1 MKVTLK
7 RMTLTNFK
15 GERKREINFSQETN
29 IFGANGIGKS
39 RIMNAFLWCL
49 FGKDQNDR
57 SNYEVRT
64 RLADGTLLFKEECSV
79 EIELSLDDRTYVLK
93 RKLTDEW
100 VCPRNEKQEVYKG
113 DKTEC
118 WIDGTPKTP
127 TEYQKFVEEYLNVS
141 IFKVLS
147 QPLYFS
153 TLDWRELREILF
165 MLVTET
171 TDKELAEGDE
181 DFMILLEKLNGSTI
195 ANYRS
200 GLQSAINTKNNKL
213 KENNTRIQQ
222 VLKMMPESKDWAEIE
237 KKIKSL
243 DVQINELNEQITNK
257 YERVNTLNKPYEDT
271 LIEIANKETQCK
283 IALETAQAKENALY
297 KKEDYQ
303 TKIDEVVKNITVI
316 NDRIKYKENNIKY
329 NDEEIAKID
338 EQRNILRTEFQNKQ
352 AEVFNGSNLCPTCNR
367 PLESEQD
374 FENAKAK
381 TLKEINAKNVS
392 LKEKRNKLTADNEQQ
407 SKDKETLLTDLTKLQ
422 EKQKELVE
430 LLDRQSKQT
439 PRTLTYDDV
448 VECKKLQAEI
458 VRLKIENSTR
468 IKVDDSEVINQLKQE
483 VTDKTTERDSWLL
496 SLKDRETIA
505 MFNAEIKALE
515 NESKNILSEKAQ
527 LENIDDVA
535 IRFMQKKIN
544 NCEEKINSQFSLVK
558 FQLYKQY
565 KNGNIDECCTP
576 TINGVPFNSVNTAM
590 QINGGLDVINALSK
604 FWDMSV
610 PIFIDNRESVNKL
623 IPTTAQLINLI
634 VTENKELVIK

>member
-15 GERKREINFSQETN
+15 GERKREINFSRETN
-29 IFGANGIGKS
+29 IFGANGTGKS
-39 RIMNAFLWCL
+39 RIMNAFLWGL
-49 FGKDQNDR
+49 FGKDQRDR

-64 RLADGTLLFKEECSV
+64 RLADGSLLYKEECSV
-79 EIELSLDDRTYVLK
+79 EIELSLDERTYVLK

-100 VCPRNEKQEVYKG
+100 ICPRNEAQEVYKG

-127 TEYQKFVEEYLNVS
+127 TEYQNFVEEYLKLS
-141 IFKVLS
+141 IFKILS

-165 MLVTET
+165 MSVTET

-181 DFMILLEKLNGSTI
+181 DFMILIEKLNGSTI
-195 ANYRS
+195 ATYRS
-200 GLQSAINTKNNKL
+200 GLQSAIKTKEKKI
-213 KENNTRIQQ
+213 KENDTCIKQ

-243 DVQINELNEQITNK
+243 DVQINDLNEQITNK
-257 YERVNTLNKPYEDT
+257 NERVNTLNKPYEDT
-271 LIEIANKETQCK
+271 LIEIANKETQCR
-283 IALETAQAKENALY
+283 IALETAQAKENAIY

-303 TKIDEVVKNITVI
+303 TKIDEVVKNITLI

-329 NDEEIAKID
+329 NNEEISKID
-338 EQRNILRTEFQNKQ
+338 KGRNILRTEFQKKQ

-374 FENAKAK
+374 FENAKTK
-381 TLKEINAKNVS
+381 TLKEINANNVS
-392 LKEKRNKLTADNEQQ
+392 LKEKRNKLIANNEQEN
-407 SKDKETLLTDLTKLQ
+407 KDKETLLTDLTKLQ
-422 EKQKELVE
+422 EKQKELVD

-439 PRTLTYDDV
+439 PRVLSYDDV
-448 VECKKLQAEI
+448 PECKILQVEI
-458 VRLKIENSTR
+458 AKLKIENSTR

-483 VTDKTTERDSWLL
+483 VADKATERDNCLL

-505 MFNAEIKALE
+505 TFNAEIKALE
-515 NESKNILSEKAQ
+515 QENKNIIAEKAQ
-527 LENIDDVA
+527 LERIDDVA
-535 IRFMQKKIN
+535 IRFMEKKIN

-558 FQLYKQY
+558 FQLYKHF
-565 KNGNIDECCTP
+565 KNGNVDECCTP

-610 PIFIDNRESVNKL
+610 PIFIDNRESVNNL
-623 IPTTAQLINLI
+623 IPTTAQIINLM
-634 VTENKELVIK
+634 VTEDKELVIK